1 MDKDCV
7 FCNIAIGKIPSKK
20 ICENDNFF
28 SISDA
33 NPKIKGHSLVISK
46 KHFVTLL
53 DLPSSLGQEMID
65 CAKETAM
72 KLMKENKSGGFNL
85 VNNNFKVAG
94 QIVNHFHM
102 HVIPRKDSDGFKLVG

>member
-1 MDKDCV
+1 MHFSCQRNLTDRLESVAV
-7 FCNIAIGKIPSKK
+7 FS
-20 ICENDNFF
+20 
-28 SISDA
+28 
-33 NPKIKGHSLVISK
+33 GHDMHV
-46 KHFVTLL
+46 
-53 DLPSSLGQEMID
+53 EMID

-85 VNNNFKVAG
+85 VNNNFKAAG